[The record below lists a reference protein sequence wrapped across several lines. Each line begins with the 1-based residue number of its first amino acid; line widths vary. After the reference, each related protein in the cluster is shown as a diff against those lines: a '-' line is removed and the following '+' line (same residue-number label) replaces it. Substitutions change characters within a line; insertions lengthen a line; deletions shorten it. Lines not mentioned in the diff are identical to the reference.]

1 MPNVENNAE
10 EAETVVE
17 EELNPLNRFKYTE
30 DELAAYLKENAI
42 PGEDPNTRP
51 KITDYVKDVDKPA
64 VKNYKTMFFSLKNAG
79 KTRILR
85 TMTQLNR
92 RNPLCKTKRHNHLR
106 WLLENGHVDE
116 IDWVEGLDSEG
127 KGDVNKDKFD
137 FAHFRNRSMFYEN
150 GPMPAMQNPVAYI
163 REFVMFLK
171 ATKWAYLH
179 PDLYKQKTGLDA
191 PTAVTFENLSILSN
205 QIMDYVRTLAH
216 EDKIEKL
223 EKKGQELGAPL
234 IKKFDN
240 WDLRNRNWDFFSGF
254 IQNAFPL
261 TFASTARS
269 KFKWVDSEP
278 TDAEE
283 AATYNAANYAYN
295 IVVLLYRVDNEST
308 RKRQFFAQIISSDF
322 MEPGTMY
329 PTIENP
335 DYFKIISEIVKY
347 SHRKIL
353 DKNGKWTTAN
363 VKNAKGEVTEKIEV
377 WVENDKAPATTLKHP
392 EREPQADLATN
403 PPSVAAT
410 GGSGK
415 VESAPMP
422 SVNAIKAVIAKV
434 NMETASAK
442 PASPNGN
449 RPSAVSPPSEA
460 QPDLRSNPGKDAV
473 MPKKKQKPQAEV
485 KKE

>member
-1 MPNVENNAE
+1 
-10 EAETVVE
+10 
-17 EELNPLNRFKYTE
+17 
-30 DELAAYLKENAI
+30 
-42 PGEDPNTRP
+42 
-51 KITDYVKDVDKPA
+51 
-64 VKNYKTMFFSLKNAG
+64 
-79 KTRILR
+79 
-85 TMTQLNR
+85 
-92 RNPLCKTKRHNHLR
+92 
-106 WLLENGHVDE
+106 
-116 IDWVEGLDSEG
+116 
-127 KGDVNKDKFD
+127 VNKEKFD

-191 PTAVTFENLSILSN
+191 PTAATFENLSILSN

-240 WDLRNRNWDFFSGF
+240 WDLRNRNWDFFGGF
-254 IQNAFPL
+254 IQSSYPL
-261 TFASTARS
+261 TFAATARS

-278 TDAEE
+278 TDSEE

-308 RKRQFFAQIISSDF
+308 RKRQFFAQIVSSDF
-322 MEPGTMY
+322 MEPGSMY
-329 PTIENP
+329 PVIENP

-363 VKNAKGEVTEKIEV
+363 VKNAKGEVTEKIDV
-377 WVENDKAPATTLKHP
+377 WTENGKVPATTP
-392 EREPQADLATN
+392 TTAASPPLAK
-403 PPSVAAT
+403 AAT
-410 GGSGK
+410 VESPSPVRDGK
-415 VESAPMP
+415 VEAAPMP
-422 SVNAIKAVIAKV
+422 SPGAIKALIAKV
-434 NMETASAK
+434 NMKTASAK
-442 PASPNGN
+442 PESPNGN
-449 RPSAVSPPSEA
+449 QPPDHRVNVDVGLA
-460 QPDLRSNPGKDAV
+460 GGAGSNPGKDAV
-473 MPKKKQKPQAEV
+473 APKKEKKQKPQAEV